1 MSPARRGSGV
11 AVRDSPRRGLACRS
25 QEQAGPAGTLS
36 HLAVR
41 KRPKK
46 SQDLINGAEL
56 SRSDLKSPSVYAKK
70 MRSLG
75 NGRRHWR
82 EERAWDQRTPDVAV
96 GPVQ

>member
-25 QEQAGPAGTLS
+25 REQAGPAGTLS
-36 HLAVR
+36 RLAVR

-46 SQDLINGAEL
+46 SQDLTTGPQL
-56 SRSDLKSPSVYAKK
+56 SRSYLKSPSVYAKK

-75 NGRRHWR
+75 NGHRHWR
-82 EERAWDQRTPDVAV
+82 GERARGQCTPDVAA